1 MENHETFRPKKWS
14 LSLTGGDHLLE
25 VPICKVLTE
34 KFWCFGYR
42 QLLMGG
48 GCLQKVVV
56 YESSTIIISH
66 KLAIQ
71 AKLPS
76 RNSYW

>member
-1 MENHETFRPKKWS
+1 MK
-14 LSLTGGDHLLE
+14 D
-25 VPICKVLTE
+25 
-34 KFWCFGYR
+34 
-42 QLLMGG
+42 

-56 YESSTIIISH
+56 YEGSTVVISY

-71 AKLPS
+71 EKLPS

>member
-1 MENHETFRPKKWS
+1 
-14 LSLTGGDHLLE
+14 
-25 VPICKVLTE
+25 
-34 KFWCFGYR
+34 
-42 QLLMGG
+42 MGG

-56 YESSTIIISH
+56 YEGSTVIISH
-66 KLAIQ
+66 KYKLAIQ

>member
-1 MENHETFRPKKWS
+1 
-14 LSLTGGDHLLE
+14 
-25 VPICKVLTE
+25 
-34 KFWCFGYR
+34 
-42 QLLMGG
+42 MGG

-56 YESSTIIISH
+56 YESSTVIISY

-71 AKLPS
+71 AKVPS

>member
-1 MENHETFRPKKWS
+1 
-14 LSLTGGDHLLE
+14 
-25 VPICKVLTE
+25 
-34 KFWCFGYR
+34 
-42 QLLMGG
+42 MGG

-56 YESSTIIISH
+56 CEGSTVIISY

-76 RNSYW
+76 RNNYW